1 MRFEWDEAKR
11 RANIEKHRL
20 DFRDAQAL
28 LDGRAVVTVPSERND
43 ERRYLTTGNLN
54 GRSVTVVWT
63 RRSTAIRLI
72 SARSARD
79 GERRAYRAVHGG

>member
-1 MRFEWDEAKR
+1 MPFEWDEAKR

-20 DFRDAQAL
+20 DFRDIEAL
-28 LDGRAVVTVPSERND
+28 FDGRPVVTVPSRSGD
-43 ERRYLTTGNLN
+43 EQRYLTTGNAS
-54 GRSVTVVWT
+54 GTWVTVVWT
-63 RRSTAIRLI
+63 QRLSKIRLI